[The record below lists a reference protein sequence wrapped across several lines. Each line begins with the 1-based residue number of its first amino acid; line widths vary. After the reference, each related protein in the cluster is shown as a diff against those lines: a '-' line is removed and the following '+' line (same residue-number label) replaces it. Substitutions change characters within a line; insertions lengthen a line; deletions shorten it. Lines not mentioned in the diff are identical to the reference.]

1 VSVGPA
7 LAHCARLARCRSL
20 DALREVLGDDNAAL
34 NELQTLFTLA
44 EAYGYADWLV
54 FDASVVRGLAYYT
67 GTVFEAFDREGVLR
81 AICGG
86 GRYDKLMSAFGTCA
100 LPATIISSSATSA
113 APSSNTQAMV
123 AHCCLCMDACCTVR
137 RGTLRAA
144 SYTLRTDGTGGR
156 AWERAGGADQPMVG
170 FGFGDAVIVELLKER
185 GLMPQLSASVQDVV
199 IALGGPDMQ
208 VAATS
213 VAAQLRA
220 QVQNRWLLFQLRRFA
235 AALHGLGPVRL
246 LLGCHSLTAVP
257 HAAGAL
263 RGSSDRVQE
272 DEVGVQACGAL
283 GRRSP
288 GTHQS
293 ARPDRVGGQPPRSQ
307 PAEQQPG

>member
-1 VSVGPA
+1 MRTGWCSTPRWCEGW
-7 LAHCARLARCRSL
+7 RTTRARCSRPST
-20 DALREVLGDDNAAL
+20 AKVCSEPSAA
-34 NELQTLFTLA
+34 A
-44 EAYGYADWLV
+44 A
-54 FDASVVRGLAYYT
+54 
-67 GTVFEAFDREGVLR
+67 
-81 AICGG
+81 
-86 GRYDKLMSAFGTCA
+86 
-100 LPATIISSSATSA
+100 ATISSCPPSVRALSPQLSSRLPPPQQRPAPTPKPWWHTVASAWMLA
-113 APSSNTQAMV
+113 ARCGAVPCVQLAPPCGLTAQV
-123 AHCCLCMDACCTVR
+123 GV
-137 RGTLRAA
+137 
-144 SYTLRTDGTGGR
+144 